1 MSFTNPIEEIYKCSI
16 LKDGGSK
23 NGGIPKCIYV
33 FYGSVK
39 GVVDSPPSSKQLTE
53 LYKQYNDN
61 GSNREVF
68 ENVFSKMEL
77 KNISTYK
84 IKIRFV
90 NFKIYSDDTIDV
102 VKRKIMLAIKENGDE
117 SDSAYTYDEMYL
129 FSKTPVL
136 FDSNE
141 VYQELSELANGKTGD
156 EHQLVLKP
164 SNLKDYLMGYTSSEG
179 ETIHVKDVF
188 TTLKKLDAKKLF
200 KDVPIGQSIPL
211 NSYVNPFFT
220 ETILSGSDNQ
230 PNSTTAKSTS
240 GSGELLLQTNNIIH
254 RTLFACFA
262 RDVLKMKK
270 KKRLGDDG
278 DDNSDDAAIIKTY
291 YPHLHSK
298 GIKNVDELENA
309 ANELNDETQ
318 KRITSPEFQLNMKQI
333 NLFYDIFEESK
344 KPKLKM
350 EDSGIISIDIELLP
364 DQKFNFPLQL
374 LFKLFHATKQCQLV
388 KYNPP
393 NQDSIFRMY
402 TQDSTKDGKKI
413 PYLFIQYQSET
424 NKIFDI
430 QQISKKMTTF
440 SNSVNANK
448 KKKFRVST
456 TRVSLYIIYD
466 KPKMQYG
473 VKRHEQIPFICQLLE
488 SNR

>member
-53 LYKQYNDN
+53 LYQQYNDN

-156 EHQLVLKP
+156 EHQLV
-164 SNLKDYLMGYTSSEG
+164 
-179 ETIHVKDVF
+179 
-188 TTLKKLDAKKLF
+188 
-200 KDVPIGQSIPL
+200 
-211 NSYVNPFFT
+211 
-220 ETILSGSDNQ
+220 
-230 PNSTTAKSTS
+230 
-240 GSGELLLQTNNIIH
+240 
-254 RTLFACFA
+254 
-262 RDVLKMKK
+262 
-270 KKRLGDDG
+270 
-278 DDNSDDAAIIKTY
+278 
-291 YPHLHSK
+291 
-298 GIKNVDELENA
+298 
-309 ANELNDETQ
+309 
-318 KRITSPEFQLNMKQI
+318 
-333 NLFYDIFEESK
+333 
-344 KPKLKM
+344 
-350 EDSGIISIDIELLP
+350 
-364 DQKFNFPLQL
+364 
-374 LFKLFHATKQCQLV
+374 
-388 KYNPP
+388 
-393 NQDSIFRMY
+393 
-402 TQDSTKDGKKI
+402 
-413 PYLFIQYQSET
+413 
-424 NKIFDI
+424 
-430 QQISKKMTTF
+430 
-440 SNSVNANK
+440 
-448 KKKFRVST
+448 
-456 TRVSLYIIYD
+456 
-466 KPKMQYG
+466 
-473 VKRHEQIPFICQLLE
+473 
-488 SNR
+488 